1 MRKIYFIFLIKLDVY
16 SNRSY
21 GLFFCY
27 AILLSSIFCAIM
39 SVAIYLL
46 FVNKNPLSYRLFQTL
61 GL

>member
-27 AILLSSIFCAIM
+27 VILLSSIFCAIRF
-39 SVAIYLL
+39 VAIYLQFNSNL
-46 FVNKNPLSYRLFQTL
+46 QSYMLCQTL

>member
-1 MRKIYFIFLIKLDVY
+1 MRKIYFIFLMKLDVY

-27 AILLSSIFCAIM
+27 VILLQSIFCAIRL
-39 SVAIYLL
+39 VAIYLQFNSNL
-46 FVNKNPLSYRLFQTL
+46 QSYMLCQTL